1 MSNLRTSVQLDLAG
15 NLQSKARSYGNAL
28 DVMARRG
35 TRSMNMLRRSTRAM
49 GQGLDRLGNRYT
61 ALITGA
67 AGAGTVKML
76 MGLQTRFTR
85 LGIQASADAEQMELL
100 KRRIYEVAQAPQ
112 IRVDPG
118 EITSAIETI
127 VERTGDL
134 KFAEDN
140 IGNIGMAIRA
150 TGAAGGDIGGLL
162 AEFQKQG
169 ITSAE
174 AVLQALDTL
183 TEQGK
188 MGAFTLQNLA
198 SLGPR
203 VVTAY
208 TSMGR
213 SGPMAM
219 REMGAAL
226 QMIMM
231 GSGNAEQA
239 ATAFEAT
246 LRTLSDPKKLKLL
259 GRAGVQV
266 FDVEKLKEGQ
276 RILRPINE
284 IMAEIIRTTGGDKVK
299 LGRIFDAE
307 AVRAFNQAN
316 AEFMKSGRL
325 ESLDRFMDVHGTGA
339 QLMSD
344 SARAAKDAEAS
355 MTALYTAWQKFADS
369 RLTAPIQKA
378 ADVLNSLGSEGADTA
393 MSAITYGAAGLGA
406 LVLGRKAYKGA
417 RALGGLFG
425 RGKGAKGGLGG
436 LLGGMSSGPI
446 PVYVVNNQMSM
457 MPDSYG
463 GGWQGGSGKTG
474 ASVARRGGRFGRVR
488 GAMAGAGKW
497 AGRAAGALALAGT
510 AYELYDAWSDDKRST
525 DAKVNAS
532 GRAVGSGLGGWGGA
546 VAGAQL
552 GAAIGSIVPGLGT
565 AIGAIIGTIGGGIA
579 GAWAGGNLG
588 GQAMDKFG
596 FHDQERPEGRLR
608 IEVSDDRTRVTR
620 LDARGMEMDVDSG
633 MYMAGVGQ

>member
-1 MSNLRTSVQLDLAG
+1 
-15 NLQSKARSYGNAL
+15 
-28 DVMARRG
+28 
-35 TRSMNMLRRSTRAM
+35 
-49 GQGLDRLGNRYT
+49 
-61 ALITGA
+61 
-67 AGAGTVKML
+67 
-76 MGLQTRFTR
+76 

-118 EITSAIETI
+118 EITSAIEEI
-127 VERTGDL
+127 VEKTGDL
-134 KFAEDN
+134 KFAENN
-140 IGNIGMAIRA
+140 IGNIGTAISA
-150 TGAAGGDIGGLL
+150 TGAAGRDIGGLL
-162 AEFQKQG
+162 SEFQKMD
-169 ITSAE
+169 IKSPDE
-174 AVLQALDTL
+174 VLEALDIL
-183 TEQGK
+183 NAQGK
-188 MGAFTLQNLA
+188 MGAFTLQHMA
-198 SLGPR
+198 ALGPR
-203 VVTAY
+203 VITAY
-208 TSMGR
+208 TAAGR
-213 SGPMAM
+213 GGTQAL

-226 QMIMM
+226 QTIRM
-231 GSGNAEQA
+231 GTGSSEMA

-246 LRTLSDPKKLKLL
+246 MRTLADPKKLKLL

-266 FDVEKLKEGQ
+266 FDLDKLKEGQ
-276 RILRPINE
+276 RVLRPINE
-284 IMAEIIRTTGGDKVK
+284 IMTDIVDKTGGDTVK
-299 LGRIFDAE
+299 LGRFFDAE
-307 AVRAFNQAN
+307 AVRAFNQA
-316 AEFMKSGRL
+316 AGEFKRTG
-325 ESLDRFMDVHGTGA
+325 SLDSLVKFMQVQGDGKTT
-339 QLMSD
+339 LSD

-446 PVYVVNNQMSM
+446 PVYVVNDRMSM

-463 GGWQGGSGKTG
+463 GGWQGGSGKAG
-474 ASVARRGGRFGRVR
+474 ASVARRGGRLGRVR

-510 AYELYDAWSDDKRST
+510 AYELYDAWSDDKQST

-552 GAAIGSIVPGLGT
+552 GAAIGSVVPGLGT
-565 AIGAIIGTIGGGIA
+565 AIGAILGGLGGGIA

-588 GQAMDKFG
+588 GQAMDNLG

-608 IEVSDDRTRVTR
+608 IEVSDDRTRITR
-620 LDARGMEMDVDSG
+620 MDARGMEMDVDSG